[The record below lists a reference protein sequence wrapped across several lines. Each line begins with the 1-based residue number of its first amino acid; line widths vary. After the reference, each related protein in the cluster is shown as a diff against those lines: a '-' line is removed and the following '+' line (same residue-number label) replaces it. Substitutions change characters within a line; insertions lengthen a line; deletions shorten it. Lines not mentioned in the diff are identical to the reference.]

1 MDIVGLTSLA
11 PGKNLTM
18 KVTSKN
24 GSKFDVHLQHTFN
37 DEQIV
42 WFKHGSALNYMKSKT
57 H

>member
-1 MDIVGLTSLA
+1 LTNLA

-24 GSKFDVHLQHTFN
+24 GSKFDVQLQHTFN